1 MFELLNEDLEDCLE
15 ILRQISMCENR
26 NERLRILAE
35 NQITLKELKKTI
47 DLCELLVYYN
57 ERINEQKD

>member
-1 MFELLNEDLEDCLE
+1 
-15 ILRQISMCENR
+15 
-26 NERLRILAE
+26 LAE
-35 NQITLKELKKTI
+35 NQISLKELKKTI